1 MFISNRCHKLSPKT
15 EKSSV
20 MSQIIQIWI
29 LWLTPMQQHIQ
40 FCPQT
45 IMANSLSYLTTTI
58 DLQIL
63 SYPSLQMLSS
73 LCSYCVSQTPVLRL
87 SHTTL
92 HLFSSTYQ
100 LFFLLRISLSIH
112 TAKHVIDQLFPGTYQ
127 YLNSSH
133 RQPVFPIFPIHGT
146 TLLTSPRISCTIY
159 ISKSQHSPMLFPLS
173 S

>member
-1 MFISNRCHKLSPKT
+1 MDSLAHSNVATHP
-15 EKSSV
+15 
-20 MSQIIQIWI
+20 I
-29 LWLTPMQQHIQ
+29 LPSNI
-40 FCPQT
+40 

-58 DLQIL
+58 DLLIL
-63 SYPSLQMLSS
+63 SYPSLQILSS
-73 LCSYCVSQTPVLRL
+73 LCSYCVSQTPVLRFF
-87 SHTTL
+87 HTTL

-100 LFFLLRISLSIH
+100 LFFLLHISLSIH

-159 ISKSQHSPMLFPLS
+159 ISKSQHSPMLFSLS